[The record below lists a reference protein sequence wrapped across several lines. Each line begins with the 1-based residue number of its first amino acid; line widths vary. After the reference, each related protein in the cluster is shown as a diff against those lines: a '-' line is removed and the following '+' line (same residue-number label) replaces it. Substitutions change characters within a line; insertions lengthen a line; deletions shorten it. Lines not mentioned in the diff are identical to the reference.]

1 MEHQD
6 YSRTSKIKL
15 FITQFLLPSPIELIP
30 YFFASLFVLGVASNR
45 TLLVILA
52 DGSPVTP
59 LSVGEVFGQRLE
71 YISSLL
77 AIPILGRVVLF
88 IFWLG
93 IGSVVYMGIW
103 VFQNMAIEVYDDVVT
118 AKLKKSPA
126 QQKDEGDTEGWWGT
140 TLSHTLFFC
149 SSILLFLFYTLFALN
164 ILIPAWSTLFQLGL
178 QSLSEVGSI
187 FKLLIAIFGTIV
199 TLHIFILFY
208 KLFMRLK
215 NFIFNNYY

>member
-30 YFFASLFVLGVASNR
+30 YFFVSLLVLGIVSNR

-52 DGSPVTP
+52 DGSPVTQ
-59 LSVGEVFGQRLE
+59 LSTSEVFGQRLE

-77 AIPILGRVVLF
+77 AVPILGRVVLF

-118 AKLKKSPA
+118 AKLKKSPT
-126 QQKDEGDTEGWWGT
+126 QQNDEDDTEGWWGT

-149 SSILLFLFYTLFALN
+149 SSILLFLFYALFAFN
-164 ILIPAWSTLFQLGL
+164 ILIPAWATLFQLGL
-178 QSLSEVGSI
+178 QSLSEAGSI
-187 FKLLIAIFGTIV
+187 FKLIIAIFGTMV
-199 TLHIFILFY
+199 TLHIFILFH
-208 KLFMRLK
+208 KLFIRLK

>member
-30 YFFASLFVLGVASNR
+30 YFFASLLVLGVASNR

-93 IGSVVYMGIW
+93 IGSVVYM
-103 VFQNMAIEVYDDVVT
+103 VFGCFRTWQ
-118 AKLKKSPA
+118 LKF
-126 QQKDEGDTEGWWGT
+126 T
-140 TLSHTLFFC
+140 TMS
-149 SSILLFLFYTLFALN
+149 
-164 ILIPAWSTLFQLGL
+164 
-178 QSLSEVGSI
+178 
-187 FKLLIAIFGTIV
+187 
-199 TLHIFILFY
+199 
-208 KLFMRLK
+208 
-215 NFIFNNYY
+215 